1 MPYFEDGELSSLA
14 RYAPSG
20 KTWPLPLSDAR
31 SISGQ
36 ILSGTQYLHDEGY
49 MHRDLKPRNILLR
62 SLDPLEVVI
71 CDHGL
76 AQKAS
81 RATTR
86 VSSGLWTA
94 PECRLSEAGHGP
106 PVDVYSMGVILLWL
120 LGVYAED
127 GEYAN
132 EREYDKLFGDTIR
145 RAINSS
151 NSPQKTAALSI
162 GQRMAA
168 YSPTKWPTIQ
178 QCWESDLFD
187 IREPPPVK
195 QVMDQTAAA
204 ESTGVKAEKE
214 GPEEPI
220 HKTQTL
226 HTNKHL
232 QVRTTSVLAQSSK
245 GSAGLGIQQPARVQK
260 SRSKV
265 PISDKFLDALSRT
278 SLMKDT

>member
-1 MPYFEDGELSSLA
+1 MGRSSA
-14 RYAPSG
+14 ESG
-20 KTWPLPLSDAR
+20 KFKN
-31 SISGQ
+31 
-36 ILSGTQYLHDEGY
+36 LHDQGY
-49 MHRDLKPRNILLR
+49 MHRDLKPGKILLR
-62 SLDPLEVVI
+62 SLDPLEIVI

-94 PECRLSEAGHGP
+94 PECRLSEAGHGA

-151 NSPQKTAALSI
+151 NSSEKTVALSI

-168 YSPTKWPTIQ
+168 YSPTKRPTIQ
-178 QCWESDLFD
+178 QCWESDFFD
-187 IREPPPVK
+187 IWEPPPVK

-204 ESTGVKAEKE
+204 ESTGVNGGLKAEKE
-214 GPEEPI
+214 GSEESI
-220 HKTQTL
+220 HKKQTP

-232 QVRTTSVLAQSSK
+232 QVRSTSVLAPSSK
-245 GSAGLGIQQPARVQK
+245 GSAGLGVQQPARVQK

-265 PISDKFLDALSRT
+265 PISDKLLDALSRT
-278 SLMKDT
+278 SLTKDA